1 MRTWLT
7 PARTPCVPCAP
18 QLPVAKLYL
27 RPLVTVPLLMAK
39 GRLISLPLSTA
50 RCTYDLTSL
59 HSFLQLHEIMA
70 ICMRCLSAH
79 EVAHMR

>member
-1 MRTWLT
+1 VRTWLT

-18 QLPVAKLYL
+18 QLPVARLYL
-27 RPLVTVPLLMAK
+27 RPFVTVPLLMAK

-59 HSFLQLHEIMA
+59 HSFLQFA
-70 ICMRCLSAH
+70 CTRSSTQAR
-79 EVAHMR
+79 VGVKVS

>member
-1 MRTWLT
+1 
-7 PARTPCVPCAP
+7 
-18 QLPVAKLYL
+18 
-27 RPLVTVPLLMAK
+27 
-39 GRLISLPLSTA
+39 LPLSTA